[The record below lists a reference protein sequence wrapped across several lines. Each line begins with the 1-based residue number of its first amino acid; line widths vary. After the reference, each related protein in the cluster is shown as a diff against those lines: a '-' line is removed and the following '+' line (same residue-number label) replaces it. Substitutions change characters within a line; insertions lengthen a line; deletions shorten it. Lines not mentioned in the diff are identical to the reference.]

1 MQVSLGINA
10 ETRARPAP
18 QTSVNIE
25 SALHCPH
32 DMTHNVDFRD
42 NLPTLL
48 NNPSIDI
55 NSNIPLME
63 KQPQVKIFAEKDV
76 SIILP
81 IRSMYCMKCFF
92 TFAMFILLLKI

>member
-1 MQVSLGINA
+1 MRKFYKQNCQTLQVSSGINA

-48 NNPSIDI
+48 ANPTLDI
-55 NSNIPLME
+55 NSNIPLLE
-63 KQPQVKIFAEKDV
+63 KQPKVKIFAEKDV
-76 SIILP
+76 SIFL
-81 IRSMYCMKCFF
+81 SNK
-92 TFAMFILLLKI
+92 K